1 MAKALAAPV
10 LRVIVFEV
18 AAVSTGEEVKVRV
31 KAPAV
36 PVNFNPLNVATP
48 LTAVAVSVVAST
60 PPVPEAIATV
70 TTVVVSVVTILPE
83 ASRICTTGCW
93 VKALPLT
100 ALAEG

>member
-1 MAKALAAPV
+1 MAKALAAPA

-18 AAVSTGEEVKVRV
+18 AAVSAGEEVNVRV
-31 KAPAV
+31 NGPAV

-48 LTAVAVSVVAST
+48 LTAVAVSVVASV
-60 PPVPEAIATV
+60 PPVPEAIATL
-70 TTVVVSVVTILPE
+70 TTVVVSVVTVLPPE
-83 ASRICTTGCW
+83 SMMRTTGCW